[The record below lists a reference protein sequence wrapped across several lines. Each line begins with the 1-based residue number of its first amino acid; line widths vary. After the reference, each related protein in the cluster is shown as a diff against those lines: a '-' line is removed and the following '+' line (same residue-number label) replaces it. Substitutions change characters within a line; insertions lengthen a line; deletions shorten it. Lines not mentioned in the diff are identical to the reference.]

1 MTSWLVG
8 VIIIVMKR
16 LCILLLL
23 VPHLSLSQDYDGQIR
38 AKEEKLN
45 EIRAK
50 IEECRKKSEEL
61 SNKESGVLTT
71 LESMDEELNL
81 TKKLVAELRGKENR
95 IEKEIE
101 KVADNLAMLQERLQ
115 KRRDIFEKRLK
126 NIYKYGKY
134 HSFETILLSDSFS
147 QAYKR
152 IKYLILI
159 ARQDRKLLDE
169 IVSIK
174 KTRITE
180 KEKLEKKLSELLD
193 VTEEKNKEKK
203 NLEKDRNKKE
213 EFLSE
218 IRKQKEKQRK
228 LEAELRET
236 EQKIQSLIIAL
247 EKAKEEAMEEEIK
260 FSPFEVF
267 KGRLPWPIEGEVL
280 SKYGKI
286 KHPKYNTS
294 TMNNGIDISAKYGQ
308 PVYSVGDGK
317 VVYAG
322 KFLGYGQVVLVDH
335 HSGYYTLYA
344 NLSEILVQV
353 GENIAE
359 REEIGYAGE
368 SALGDANLH
377 FEVREKG
384 KPVDPLQWLA
394 KLE

>member
-1 MTSWLVG
+1 MLT
-8 VIIIVMKR
+8 VMKR
-16 LCILLLL
+16 LSLLLFL
-23 VPHLSLSQDYDGQIR
+23 VPHLSFSQDYDKQIK

-50 IEECRKKSEEL
+50 IEECRKKSEKL
-61 SNKESGVLTT
+61 SNKESGILSK

-81 TKKLVAELRGKENR
+81 TKKLVKELKGKENR

-101 KVADNLAMLQERLQ
+101 KVEDNLSMLQEKLQ
-115 KRRDIFEKRLK
+115 KRRDIFEKRLRD
-126 NIYKYGKY
+126 IYKYGKF

-159 ARQDRKLLDE
+159 ASQDRKLLDE
-169 IVSIK
+169 MLSIK
-174 KTRITE
+174 KTQTIE
-180 KEKLEKKLSELLD
+180 KEKSEKKLSELSE
-193 VTEEKNKEKK
+193 VTEEKNREKK
-203 NLEKDRNKKE
+203 NLEKDRNEKGK
-213 EFLSE
+213 FLSE
-218 IRKQKEKQRK
+218 IRKKKEKQRK
-228 LEAELRET
+228 LETELRET

-247 EKAKEEAMEEEIK
+247 ERAKEEAMEEEIK
-260 FSPFEVF
+260 FSPFEVL
-267 KGRLPWPIEGEVL
+267 KGRLAWPIEGEVV

-294 TMNNGIDISAKYGQ
+294 TMNNGIDISANYGQ
-308 PVYSVGDGK
+308 PVCSVGDGK

-322 KFLGYGQVVLVDH
+322 KFLGYGLVVLVDH
-335 HSGYYTLYA
+335 RGGYYTLYA

-368 SALGDANLH
+368 SALGDDNLH
-377 FEVREKG
+377 FEIRKKG
-384 KPVDPLQWLA
+384 KPVDPLEWLA